1 MKIIHSG
8 DWHLGVKAD
17 DPWVQEIQLQGIKE
31 HIKYAKENNIKTI
44 IQYGDIFDVRKAITH
59 TTMEF
64 ARKIATMLED
74 EDIHMITIVGNHD
87 AHYKNKLTPNASAEI
102 LGKYKNIT
110 VVEKPITMDFDGTL
124 IDLIP
129 WMCDENT
136 ASIMKHIKES
146 SAEYCI
152 GHWELNGF
160 YFYKGMKSHGLE
172 PDFLKKYKQVWSGH
186 FHTISS
192 AANVKYI
199 GTPWTLTA
207 GDENDP
213 RGFWVQ
219 DTAADTMDF
228 IPNEITWHRKI
239 FYPVTGPFDANE
251 FKNLSVRVI
260 ITQVDKDLPKFE
272 SELEKVVHELRTV
285 SKVDN
290 SVESGED
297 DEVKVKSLL
306 ELMEEYIEALPDAA
320 SDEDIKA
327 LKRYA
332 KQLYIEVQS
341 Q

>member
-1 MKIIHSG
+1 MKILHVG
-8 DWHLGVKAD
+8 DWHLGVKKD
-17 DPWVQEIQLQGIKE
+17 DTWVQQIQSKGIDQMIDYSK
-31 HIKYAKENNIKTI
+31 KNNINVW
-44 IQYGDIFDVRKAITH
+44 IQYGDLFDVRAH
-59 TTMEF
+59 TTQKCMEF
-64 ARKIATMLED
+64 TREQFDKIED
-74 EDIHMITIVGNHD
+74 ANITVHTIIGNHD
-87 AHYKNKLTPNASAEI
+87 CFHKNTLYPNTTQELLSHRSNVI
-102 LGKYKNIT
+102 IYDKPTT
-110 VVEKPITMDFDGTL
+110 VDFDGTL

-136 ASIMKHIKES
+136 TEILEHIRTS

-219 DTAADTMDF
+219 ETKKETFDF
-228 IPNEITWHRKI
+228 VPNSTTWHRKI
-239 FYPVTGPFDANE
+239 FYPNDTIDFND
-251 FKNLSVRVI
+251 FKNLAVRVI
-260 ITQVDKDLPKFE
+260 VEKVDKDLTKFE
-272 SELEKVVHELRTV
+272 SELEKVVHSLRVV

-290 SVESGED
+290 SVESDD
-297 DEVKVKSLL
+297 DEEIEVKSLL
-306 ELMEEYIEALPDAA
+306 ELMEEYIEALPDA
-320 SDEDIKA
+320 SKEDIKA
-327 LKRYA
+327 LKA
-332 KQLYIEVQS
+332 LSKQLYVEVQNA
-341 Q
+341 

>member
-1 MKIIHSG
+1 MKILNTG

-17 DPWVQEIQLQGIKE
+17 DPWLQNIQLDGIRQQIEYSKK
-31 HIKYAKENNIKTI
+31 HGITTW
-44 IQYGDIFDVRKAITH
+44 IQYGDIFDVRKAVTH
-59 TTMEF
+59 KTMEF
-64 ARKIATMLED
+64 AREIMSMLE
-74 EDIHMITIVGNHD
+74 EAGIIMHTIPGNHD
-87 AHYKNKLTPNASAEI
+87 MHYKNKIHPNAITEL
-102 LGKYKNIT
+102 LGKYDHVIIHDTPET
-110 VVEKPITMDFDGTL
+110 VDFDGVL

-129 WMCDENT
+129 WLCDENT
-136 ASIMKHIKES
+136 SQIMKHVKES

-160 YFYKGMKSHGLE
+160 YFYKGLKSHGLE

-213 RGFWVQ
+213 RGFWIF
-219 DTAADTMDF
+219 DTATESMDF
-228 IPNEITWHRKI
+228 IPNETTWHRKI
-239 FYPVTGPFDANE
+239 IYPFKGKFIADDY
-251 FKNLSVRVI
+251 KNLSVRVI
-260 ITQVDKDLPKFE
+260 VTEVDKDLPKFE

-290 SVESGED
+290 SLELEEGE
-297 DEVKVKSLL
+297 EVDTKSLL
-306 ELMEEYIEALPDAA
+306 ETMEEYINALPDLT
-320 SDEDIKA
+320 DQERETLIV
-327 LKRYA
+327 YA
-332 KQLYIEVQS
+332 NQLYIEVQN

>member
-1 MKIIHSG
+1 MKILHIG
-8 DWHLGVKAD
+8 DWHLGVKKD
-17 DPWVQEIQLQGIKE
+17 DSWVQKIQSHGIESMIAYSLKNG
-31 HIKYAKENNIKTI
+31 ITTW
-44 IQYGDIFDVRKAITH
+44 IQYGDLFDVRAH
-59 TTMEF
+59 TTQKCMEF
-64 ARKIATMLED
+64 TREQFDKIEAAG
-74 EDIHMITIVGNHD
+74 IVVHTIIGNHD
-87 AHYKNKLTPNASAEI
+87 CFHKSTLYPNTTQELLAHRSNVVIYDKPT
-102 LGKYKNIT
+102 T
-110 VVEKPITMDFDGTL
+110 VDFDGCE

-129 WMCDENT
+129 WMLDTNT
-136 ASIMKHIKES
+136 TQIMDHIKQS

-219 DTAADTMDF
+219 DTRLQTFDF
-228 IPNEITWHRKI
+228 IPNEVTWHRKI
-239 FYPVTGPFDANE
+239 FYPVTGPFDAND
-251 FKNLSVRVI
+251 FKNLAVRII
-260 ITQVDKDLPKFE
+260 ITSVDDKLPAFE

-290 SVESGED
+290 SVETEADED
-297 DEVKVKSLL
+297 DEVVGLL
-306 ELMEEYIEALPDAA
+306 DMMMEYIEALPDAA
-320 SDEDIKA
+320 SQDDIDALKA
-327 LKRYA
+327 LA
-332 KQLYIEVQS
+332 TQLYIEAS
-341 Q
+341 A